1 MKNEKIISL
10 KNPSQH
16 LYISRNLS
24 EQKIKFILSYLV
36 RNFLVSERNKLT
48 AKCLLVILPLYKG
61 SPTI

>member
-1 MKNEKIISL
+1 MKNEKIISP

-24 EQKIKFILSYLV
+24 EQKIKLILSYLV
-36 RNFLVSERNKLT
+36 RNFSVSERSKLT